1 MESSGANG
9 GQPGDSSNSELPC
22 ALQTLA
28 RPARIAWWRWSPQ
41 NLKGSERLAGGRA
54 QRYRRKAS
62 EENIASWRD
71 ASPEVCLLS
80 NETPAT
86 PDRGR
91 DTAVWSPGGSTRA
104 SRNPRLMAGIPPGW

>member
-1 MESSGANG
+1 MSRGGPDGHADSLGNIERALKIGSSLFSMESSGANG

-54 QRYRRKAS
+54 QRYHRKAS
-62 EENIASWRD
+62 QENIASWRD
-71 ASPEVCLLS
+71 ASPEGMPSL
-80 NETPAT
+80 
-86 PDRGR
+86 G
-91 DTAVWSPGGSTRA
+91 
-104 SRNPRLMAGIPPGW
+104 